1 MDTIIIV
8 IKDSDDCLRLKEFLS
23 SDYHIVI
30 CSELENIIDNL
41 NDNRIVAIIMDLDD
55 ATEVNVAKYSSYK
68 NIDNIQI
75 PLIVG
80 GNFTGNLLNLLNLGV
95 SEVIVKPYNEAIIKL
110 RINNAIRRAEDNEY
124 RIMADFDTLTKI
136 YNRTAFYREAKKLI
150 TQNQDINYDLACFDI
165 DRFKIINDIYGS
177 SVGDELLIYIANTG
191 VKRMKKLG
199 GLIGR
204 LSGDLFAIV
213 VPHQANIEDLLLQQ
227 MNEDIGNFDLG
238 IKVVVSFG
246 YYNIDDFARVAEENN
261 RKKEREAA
269 AAADILEDYRIQFKK
284 WMIFQ
289 KSFPNV
295 QSLKEKIRV
304 QAEDKGMDKALS
316 RFFFALRESFEPKQ
330 LEIFMEALKKVEESY
345 EED

>member
-30 CSELENIIDNL
+30 CSELENIIDTL

-165 DRFKIINDIYGS
+165 DRFLRFRLII
-177 SVGDELLIYIANTG
+177 
-191 VKRMKKLG
+191 
-199 GLIGR
+199 
-204 LSGDLFAIV
+204 DL
-213 VPHQANIEDLLLQQ
+213 
-227 MNEDIGNFDLG
+227 
-238 IKVVVSFG
+238 
-246 YYNIDDFARVAEENN
+246 
-261 RKKEREAA
+261 
-269 AAADILEDYRIQFKK
+269 
-284 WMIFQ
+284 
-289 KSFPNV
+289 
-295 QSLKEKIRV
+295 
-304 QAEDKGMDKALS
+304 
-316 RFFFALRESFEPKQ
+316 
-330 LEIFMEALKKVEESY
+330 
-345 EED
+345 

>member
-110 RINNAIRRAEDNEY
+110 RINNAIRRAE
-124 RIMADFDTLTKI
+124 
-136 YNRTAFYREAKKLI
+136 
-150 TQNQDINYDLACFDI
+150 
-165 DRFKIINDIYGS
+165 
-177 SVGDELLIYIANTG
+177 ELLFIA
-191 VKRMKKLG
+191 KLK
-199 GLIGR
+199 
-204 LSGDLFAIV
+204 
-213 VPHQANIEDLLLQQ
+213 N
-227 MNEDIGNFDLG
+227 
-238 IKVVVSFG
+238 
-246 YYNIDDFARVAEENN
+246 
-261 RKKEREAA
+261 
-269 AAADILEDYRIQFKK
+269 
-284 WMIFQ
+284 
-289 KSFPNV
+289 
-295 QSLKEKIRV
+295 
-304 QAEDKGMDKALS
+304 
-316 RFFFALRESFEPKQ
+316 
-330 LEIFMEALKKVEESY
+330 
-345 EED
+345 

>member
-30 CSELENIIDNL
+30 CSELENIIYNL

-124 RIMADFDTLTKI
+124 RIMADFDTLPKI
-136 YNRTAFYREAKKLI
+136 YNRTAFCREAKK
-150 TQNQDINYDLACFDI
+150 
-165 DRFKIINDIYGS
+165 
-177 SVGDELLIYIANTG
+177 
-191 VKRMKKLG
+191 
-199 GLIGR
+199 
-204 LSGDLFAIV
+204 
-213 VPHQANIEDLLLQQ
+213 
-227 MNEDIGNFDLG
+227 
-238 IKVVVSFG
+238 
-246 YYNIDDFARVAEENN
+246 
-261 RKKEREAA
+261 
-269 AAADILEDYRIQFKK
+269 
-284 WMIFQ
+284 
-289 KSFPNV
+289 
-295 QSLKEKIRV
+295 
-304 QAEDKGMDKALS
+304 
-316 RFFFALRESFEPKQ
+316 
-330 LEIFMEALKKVEESY
+330 
-345 EED
+345 

>member
-124 RIMADFDTLTKI
+124 RIMAVIRGNLFTAIIFIFESD
-136 YNRTAFYREAKKLI
+136 NRI
-150 TQNQDINYDLACFDI
+150 H
-165 DRFKIINDIYGS
+165 
-177 SVGDELLIYIANTG
+177 V
-191 VKRMKKLG
+191 
-199 GLIGR
+199 
-204 LSGDLFAIV
+204 
-213 VPHQANIEDLLLQQ
+213 
-227 MNEDIGNFDLG
+227 
-238 IKVVVSFG
+238 
-246 YYNIDDFARVAEENN
+246 
-261 RKKEREAA
+261 
-269 AAADILEDYRIQFKK
+269 QF
-284 WMIFQ
+284 
-289 KSFPNV
+289 
-295 QSLKEKIRV
+295 
-304 QAEDKGMDKALS
+304 
-316 RFFFALRESFEPKQ
+316 ESH
-330 LEIFMEALKKVEESY
+330 
-345 EED
+345 

>member
-136 YNRTAFYREAKKLI
+136 YNR
-150 TQNQDINYDLACFDI
+150 
-165 DRFKIINDIYGS
+165 
-177 SVGDELLIYIANTG
+177 
-191 VKRMKKLG
+191 
-199 GLIGR
+199 
-204 LSGDLFAIV
+204 
-213 VPHQANIEDLLLQQ
+213 
-227 MNEDIGNFDLG
+227 
-238 IKVVVSFG
+238 
-246 YYNIDDFARVAEENN
+246 
-261 RKKEREAA
+261 
-269 AAADILEDYRIQFKK
+269 
-284 WMIFQ
+284 
-289 KSFPNV
+289 
-295 QSLKEKIRV
+295 
-304 QAEDKGMDKALS
+304 
-316 RFFFALRESFEPKQ
+316 
-330 LEIFMEALKKVEESY
+330 
-345 EED
+345 

>member
-110 RINNAIRRAEDNEY
+110 
-124 RIMADFDTLTKI
+124 
-136 YNRTAFYREAKKLI
+136 
-150 TQNQDINYDLACFDI
+150 
-165 DRFKIINDIYGS
+165 
-177 SVGDELLIYIANTG
+177 
-191 VKRMKKLG
+191 
-199 GLIGR
+199 
-204 LSGDLFAIV
+204 
-213 VPHQANIEDLLLQQ
+213 
-227 MNEDIGNFDLG
+227 
-238 IKVVVSFG
+238 
-246 YYNIDDFARVAEENN
+246 
-261 RKKEREAA
+261 
-269 AAADILEDYRIQFKK
+269 
-284 WMIFQ
+284 
-289 KSFPNV
+289 
-295 QSLKEKIRV
+295 
-304 QAEDKGMDKALS
+304 
-316 RFFFALRESFEPKQ
+316 
-330 LEIFMEALKKVEESY
+330 
-345 EED
+345 

>member
-124 RIMADFDTLTKI
+124 RIMAVIRGNLF
-136 YNRTAFYREAKKLI
+136 TA
-150 TQNQDINYDLACFDI
+150 
-165 DRFKIINDIYGS
+165 IIFIFESDSHI
-177 SVGDELLIYIANTG
+177 
-191 VKRMKKLG
+191 
-199 GLIGR
+199 
-204 LSGDLFAIV
+204 
-213 VPHQANIEDLLLQQ
+213 H
-227 MNEDIGNFDLG
+227 
-238 IKVVVSFG
+238 
-246 YYNIDDFARVAEENN
+246 
-261 RKKEREAA
+261 
-269 AAADILEDYRIQFKK
+269 IQF
-284 WMIFQ
+284 
-289 KSFPNV
+289 
-295 QSLKEKIRV
+295 
-304 QAEDKGMDKALS
+304 
-316 RFFFALRESFEPKQ
+316 ESH
-330 LEIFMEALKKVEESY
+330 
-345 EED
+345 

>member
-41 NDNRIVAIIMDLDD
+41 NDNRIVAIIMDLDN

-124 RIMADFDTLTKI
+124 RIMAVIRGNLFTAIIFIFESD
-136 YNRTAFYREAKKLI
+136 NRI
-150 TQNQDINYDLACFDI
+150 H
-165 DRFKIINDIYGS
+165 
-177 SVGDELLIYIANTG
+177 V
-191 VKRMKKLG
+191 
-199 GLIGR
+199 
-204 LSGDLFAIV
+204 
-213 VPHQANIEDLLLQQ
+213 
-227 MNEDIGNFDLG
+227 
-238 IKVVVSFG
+238 
-246 YYNIDDFARVAEENN
+246 
-261 RKKEREAA
+261 
-269 AAADILEDYRIQFKK
+269 QF
-284 WMIFQ
+284 
-289 KSFPNV
+289 
-295 QSLKEKIRV
+295 
-304 QAEDKGMDKALS
+304 
-316 RFFFALRESFEPKQ
+316 ESH
-330 LEIFMEALKKVEESY
+330 
-345 EED
+345 

>member
-124 RIMADFDTLTKI
+124 RIMADFDTLTVLLFI
-136 YNRTAFYREAKKLI
+136 AK
-150 TQNQDINYDLACFDI
+150 
-165 DRFKIINDIYGS
+165 
-177 SVGDELLIYIANTG
+177 
-191 VKRMKKLG
+191 
-199 GLIGR
+199 
-204 LSGDLFAIV
+204 
-213 VPHQANIEDLLLQQ
+213 
-227 MNEDIGNFDLG
+227 
-238 IKVVVSFG
+238 
-246 YYNIDDFARVAEENN
+246 
-261 RKKEREAA
+261 
-269 AAADILEDYRIQFKK
+269 
-284 WMIFQ
+284 
-289 KSFPNV
+289 
-295 QSLKEKIRV
+295 LKN
-304 QAEDKGMDKALS
+304 
-316 RFFFALRESFEPKQ
+316 
-330 LEIFMEALKKVEESY
+330 
-345 EED
+345 

>member
-136 YNRTAFYREAKKLI
+136 YNRTA
-150 TQNQDINYDLACFDI
+150 
-165 DRFKIINDIYGS
+165 
-177 SVGDELLIYIANTG
+177 
-191 VKRMKKLG
+191 
-199 GLIGR
+199 
-204 LSGDLFAIV
+204 
-213 VPHQANIEDLLLQQ
+213 
-227 MNEDIGNFDLG
+227 
-238 IKVVVSFG
+238 
-246 YYNIDDFARVAEENN
+246 
-261 RKKEREAA
+261 
-269 AAADILEDYRIQFKK
+269 
-284 WMIFQ
+284 
-289 KSFPNV
+289 
-295 QSLKEKIRV
+295 
-304 QAEDKGMDKALS
+304 
-316 RFFFALRESFEPKQ
+316 
-330 LEIFMEALKKVEESY
+330 
-345 EED
+345 

>member
-136 YNRTAFYREAKKLI
+136 YNRTAF
-150 TQNQDINYDLACFDI
+150 
-165 DRFKIINDIYGS
+165 
-177 SVGDELLIYIANTG
+177 
-191 VKRMKKLG
+191 
-199 GLIGR
+199 
-204 LSGDLFAIV
+204 
-213 VPHQANIEDLLLQQ
+213 
-227 MNEDIGNFDLG
+227 
-238 IKVVVSFG
+238 
-246 YYNIDDFARVAEENN
+246 
-261 RKKEREAA
+261 
-269 AAADILEDYRIQFKK
+269 
-284 WMIFQ
+284 
-289 KSFPNV
+289 
-295 QSLKEKIRV
+295 
-304 QAEDKGMDKALS
+304 LS
-316 RFFFALRESFEPKQ
+316 RS
-330 LEIFMEALKKVEESY
+330 
-345 EED
+345 